1 MKILVVAPFGR
12 IEPGMK
18 ENLASRA
25 RDGTHVD
32 VECLEDVF
40 PLP

>member
-25 RDGTHVD
+25 RVRHPRRRRV
-32 VECLEDVF
+32 
-40 PLP
+40 P

>member
-18 ENLASRA
+18 ENLEAGPGRYSR
-25 RDGTHVD
+25 RRRVPGGG
-32 VECLEDVF
+32 
-40 PLP
+40 LPAPV